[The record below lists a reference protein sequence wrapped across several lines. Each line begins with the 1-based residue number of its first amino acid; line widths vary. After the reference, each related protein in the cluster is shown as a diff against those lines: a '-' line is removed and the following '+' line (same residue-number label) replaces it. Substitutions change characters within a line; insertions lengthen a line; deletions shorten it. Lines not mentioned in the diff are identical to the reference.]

1 MKERVNKLHLFS
13 ITSILYSACDR
24 VEDVSISPVLSLIYL
39 PFEDNPACNFYY
51 EDIIS

>member
-1 MKERVNKLHLFS
+1 MKERVNKVHLFS

-24 VEDVSISPVLSLIYL
+24 VEDVSISSALINL
-39 PFEDNPACNFYY
+39 PFEDNPACNSYY